1 MFAYQQFDILP
12 DVVSTAKGIAGGL
25 PLGVCLFG
33 EKTKDTMT
41 PSSHGSTFGMNPV
54 ACAGALSIVKRLDD
68 DFFAAVK
75 AKGEYIRSRLAECKN
90 VKSVT
95 GLGLMLGIETTKEAK
110 EVVLECIEKGVLPL
124 TAKNKIRL
132 LPPLNIS
139 DEDLK
144 KAMDIITE
152 VIEK

>member
-1 MFAYQQFDILP
+1 
-12 DVVSTAKGIAGGL
+12 
-25 PLGVCLFG
+25 
-33 EKTKDTMT
+33 
-41 PSSHGSTFGMNPV
+41 
-54 ACAGALSIVKRLDD
+54 
-68 DFFAAVK
+68 
-75 AKGEYIRSRLAECKN
+75 
-90 VKSVT
+90 
-95 GLGLMLGIETTKEAK
+95 MLGIETTKDAK

-139 DEDLK
+139 DEDLE